1 MSVRVVKVGSI
12 AEQIRGVTY
21 SKEDASDRPAEGMI
35 PILRANNITEDGL
48 VFDDLVYVPDRCV
61 NPRQRILKGD
71 IVIAA
76 SSGSIDVV
84 GKAAP
89 ALSDVN
95 AAFGAFCKV
104 VRPGSEVCPDYL
116 AHYFRTANYRRIIS
130 SLAAGANIN
139 NLRSEHINELQLPLP
154 KREEQTRLAAILDK
168 ADAIRCKR
176 QQALRL
182 TDDFLRSVFLDMF
195 GTTENPSCRRI
206 AVGDLIRFM
215 TSGGRG
221 WATYYAD
228 EGSRFLRSMDVRMNY
243 IGDSDAV
250 FVAAPDNAEA
260 KRTMVQSGD
269 VLLTITGS
277 LIGRVAPVPA
287 HLAGAFIS
295 QHVAILRLNQVLPS
309 KFVAWALSVEEG
321 QRQIQSLQS
330 GQVKPGLNFDQ
341 IRKLKVPHPSK
352 EKIRDFL
359 AIVEIA
365 QRKQASDQRQAST
378 SETLFASLQQRAFS
392 GQL

>member
-1 MSVRVVKVGSI
+1 MIRASQFGNRWPVVPLVEAVEFLDYK
-12 AEQIRGVTY
+12 RRPVT
-21 SKEDASDRPAEGMI
+21 ESDRNPGPYPYYGANGIQGMVDGFI
-35 PILRANNITEDGL
+35 FDEPLVLVAEDGGHFGSAERTIAYQ
-48 VFDDLVYVPDRCV
+48 VRGKCWV
-61 NPRQRILKGD
+61 NNHAHVLRPKPNTDINYLTRVLEQYDVTPLISGTTRGKLTKG
-71 IVIAA
+71 AA
-76 SSGSIDVV
+76 S
-84 GKAAP
+84 
-89 ALSDVN
+89 
-95 AAFGAFCKV
+95 
-104 VRPGSEVCPDYL
+104 
-116 AHYFRTANYRRIIS
+116 
-130 SLAAGANIN
+130 NI
-139 NLRSEHINELQLPLP
+139 EIPLP
-154 KREEQTRLAAILDK
+154 PLPDQKRIAAILDK
-168 ADAIRCKR
+168 ADAIRRKR
-176 QQALRL
+176 NQALRL

-195 GTTENPSCRRI
+195 GTTENPSCPRI

-295 QHVAILRLNQVLPS
+295 QHVAILRLSQVLPS

-341 IRKLKVPHPSK
+341 IRKLKVPHPSL
-352 EKIRDFL
+352 EKVCDFL
-359 AIVEIA
+359 AIVEVA
-365 QRKQASDQRQAST
+365 QRKQASDQRQANT
-378 SETLFASLQQRAFS
+378 AETLFSSLQQRAFS

>member
-1 MSVRVVKVGSI
+1 MSVKRIRLGDLAGERLGSVNPLDYPDETFDLYSVPAFDSGNPDRLLGSQIGSSKQVVQPNDVLLSRIVPHIRRAWVVKPQQDYRLI
-12 AEQIRGVTY
+12 ASGEWI
-21 SKEDASDRPAEGMI
+21 
-35 PILRANNITEDGL
+35 
-48 VFDDLVYVPDRCV
+48 VFRDER
-61 NPRQRILKGD
+61 
-71 IVIAA
+71 
-76 SSGSIDVV
+76 
-84 GKAAP
+84 
-89 ALSDVN
+89 
-95 AAFGAFCKV
+95 FH
-104 VRPGSEVCPDYL
+104 PDYL
-116 AHYFRTANYRRIIS
+116 RHCLVGDSFHQKFMQTVAGVGG
-130 SLAAGANIN
+130 SL
-139 NLRSEHINELQLPLP
+139 LRARPSAVFEIEVPLP
-154 KREEQTRLAAILDK
+154 SFDEQKRIAAILDK
-168 ADAIRCKR
+168 ADLIRRKR

-195 GTTENPSCRRI
+195 GTTETPACPRI
-206 AVGDLIRFM
+206 AIGDLITFM

-221 WATYYAD
+221 WATYYAP

-250 FVAAPDNAEA
+250 FVAAPNNAEA
-260 KRTMVQSGD
+260 KRTMVQADD

-295 QHVAILRLNQVLPS
+295 QHVAILRLNQLLPS

-341 IRKLKVPHPSK
+341 IRKLKVPHPQEDK
-352 EKIRDFL
+352 VRDFL
-359 AIVEIA
+359 TIVEVAQSKQAKA
-365 QRKQASDQRQAST
+365 QRHASESA
-378 SETLFASLQQRAFS
+378 TLFSSLQQRAFS